1 MVSAQNPRN
10 LFRFTPHPVGVDV
23 LIDPRAAIK
32 AAPTNAFAAHRKNQQ
47 GSVAELKNSAT
58 GFSAH
63 RDNQEGKY
71 REI

>member
-47 GSVAELKNSAT
+47 APTAKKRWGHFGESTQCVT
-58 GFSAH
+58 
-63 RDNQEGKY
+63 
-71 REI
+71 